1 MQNFQKNAKK
11 PNSKEKTPKMKVS
24 KNRHFIMVI
33 KQNSYFKNNPYMVL
47 K

>member
-1 MQNFQKNAKK
+1 MKKFQKNAKK
-11 PNSKEKTPKMKVS
+11 PNSKEKTSKMKVS

-33 KQNSYFKNNPYMVL
+33 KQKYHFKNNPYMVL